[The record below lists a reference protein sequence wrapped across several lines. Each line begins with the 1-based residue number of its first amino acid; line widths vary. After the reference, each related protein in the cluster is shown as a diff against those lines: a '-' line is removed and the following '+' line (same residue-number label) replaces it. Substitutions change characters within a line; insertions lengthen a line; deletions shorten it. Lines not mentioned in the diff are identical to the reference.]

1 MDPDSNKTPQ
11 KEIFLKIKM
20 NPKFGV
26 FLGCYKLFVSKAAVI
41 VTEMYLV

>member
-20 NPKFGV
+20 NQSWGV
-26 FLGCYKLFVSKAAVI
+26 PRMLQIICFQAAVI